1 MLAMLREQS
10 GKCYCKVIQSLLL
23 KKIQFF
29 SFCFIF
35 VHVLMFVL
43 WTYHNILCPDN
54 FQTENC
60 IIILCHRERRTL
72 ARMSSAK
79 NLKIQMAVNE

>member
-10 GKCYCKVIQSLLL
+10 GKCYCKVILLL
-23 KKIQFF
+23 LFEKFNF
-29 SFCFIF
+29 SFCYIF

-54 FQTENC
+54 FQTESC